1 MARQAVTIRDARPDD
16 ATELLLLWAEMARS
30 GENSARA
37 QEDAQQALANLAA
50 DPDRRLL
57 VAESETEGGIVAAMQ
72 VSRGPISPL
81 CLDTVLHTSFLLVR
95 PKLRKQGY
103 GQALMEAAL
112 TWAEE
117 KGITQV
123 TAITDSNRET
133 NRFFARLGLSTLGTM
148 RSSSVGGLRK
158 KLAAERG
165 RVGAGRNRH
174 LAEVLAARRSARN
187 RQTSA

>member
-1 MARQAVTIRDARPDD
+1 MARQATTVRDAGPDD
-16 ATELLLLWAEMARS
+16 AVELLLLWSEMARS

-37 QEDAQQALANLAA
+37 QEDAEQALANIAA

-57 VAESETEGGIVAAMQ
+57 VADSEDGIVAAMQ

-112 TWAEE
+112 AWAEE

-148 RSSSVGGLRK
+148 RHASVGVLRK
-158 KLAAERG
+158 KLAVERG
-165 RVGAGRNRH
+165 RGGSGRNRH
-174 LAEVLAARRSARN
+174 LAEVLAARRSARS
-187 RQTSA
+187 RQTSD